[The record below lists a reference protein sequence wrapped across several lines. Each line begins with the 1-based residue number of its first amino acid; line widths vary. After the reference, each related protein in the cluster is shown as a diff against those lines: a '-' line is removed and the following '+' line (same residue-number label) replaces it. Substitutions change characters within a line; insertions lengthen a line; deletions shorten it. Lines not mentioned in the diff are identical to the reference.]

1 MGIGRYAALL
11 ARRPVRRLIL
21 VGMIARLP
29 HSAAGLILTLH
40 VVQTLG
46 RGYAAAGLAAA
57 ALTIGIAVGSPW
69 RGRLIDRI
77 GLRRTLLPS
86 VIAEGVLW
94 PIVAFVPYQAL
105 IPVAFVCGAFAL
117 PIFTV
122 VRQSISVL
130 VGEAD
135 RRTAYALDS
144 IGTELVFIVGPAT
157 GVFLGTHFSTRY
169 TLIAIGVSVVVAG
182 LFLMWFNPPTRSET
196 PAVAAGA
203 EAAVAPAVDDATA
216 ATLSAATRPG
226 WLTAAAVG
234 VFAAS
239 AGATLILAG
248 TDVGILAALRASGEV
263 QSLGVVFFFWCVS
276 SIVGGL
282 IYGAMHRPVSPA
294 LLLFLLGL
302 FTLPMAFATS
312 TFTLAALAIP
322 AGLFCAPV
330 MAATGEAIADL
341 VPEDRRGEAMGWQGT
356 SFTLGGAVGS
366 PLAGAMVDRAGPAA
380 GFTAVAV
387 VGMAIGLAGY
397 VAKLWV
403 AAARAGRHDHV

>member
-11 ARRPVRRLIL
+11 SRRPVRRLIL
-21 VGMIARLP
+21 VGMVARLP

-94 PIVAFVPYQAL
+94 PIAAFVPYEAL

-169 TLIAIGVSVVVAG
+169 TLIAIGASVVVAG

-196 PAVAAGA
+196 AAVAVGA

-216 ATLSAATRPG
+216 AALSGAARPG
-226 WLTAAAVG
+226 WLTAATVG

-263 QSLGVVFFFWCVS
+263 ESLGVVFFFWCAS

-387 VGMAIGLAGY
+387 VGMVIGLAGY
-397 VAKLWV
+397 VARLWV
-403 AAARAGRHDHV
+403 ASARAGRHDRV

>member
-94 PIVAFVPYQAL
+94 PIAAFVPFEAL

-157 GVFLGTHFSTRY
+157 GVFLGTHFSTRV
-169 TLIAIGVSVVVAG
+169 TLIAIGASVVVAG
-182 LFLMWFNPPTRSET
+182 LFLMWFNPPTRSQI
-196 PAVAAGA
+196 AVAAGA
-203 EAAVAPAVDDATA
+203 ESAVAPAVDDATA
-216 ATLSAATRPG
+216 AAMSAATRPG

-263 QSLGVVFFFWCVS
+263 QSLGVVFFFWCAS

-366 PLAGAMVDRAGPAA
+366 PLAGAMVDRAGPSA
-380 GFTAVAV
+380 GFTAVAA
-387 VGMAIGLAGY
+387 VGMVIGLVGY
-397 VAKLWV
+397 VARLWG
-403 AAARAGRHDHV
+403 AAARAGRHDRV